1 MLERVA
7 LQGGLLSELPLLYNI
22 LRYVPLAVVQKIMEA
37 TEELEEWGDRAI
49 KNLRRA
55 GNKGSRNIFAD
66 FLEEV
71 DKSGGKPGLTER
83 SVRLEAGNFVVAGSD
98 TTAVTITYLI
108 WACLKRPD
116 LQRDLEEEVA
126 SVRSFEDES
135 LATLPLLNAVVEEAL
150 RVYGAAPGSLP
161 RAVPP
166 GGATFGK
173 YYLPEKTTV
182 STQAYSM
189 HRKPDIFHNPEVYVG
204 CEI

>member
-1 MLERVA
+1 MA
-7 LQGGLLSELPLLYNI
+7 LQGGLLSELPLVYKI
-22 LRYVPLAVVQKIMEA
+22 LRYVPLAAVQKVFTA
-37 TEELEEWGDRAI
+37 TYELEEWGDRAI
-49 KNLRRA
+49 KNLRRV
-55 GNKGSRNIFAD
+55 GKSGSRNIFAD
-66 FLEEV
+66 FLAEI

-116 LQRDLEEEVA
+116 LQRNLEEEVA
-126 SVRSFEDES
+126 SVNSFDDAS
-135 LATLPLLNAVVEEAL
+135 LARLPLLNAVIEETL

-166 GGATFGK
+166 GGATLGR

-189 HRKPDIFHNPEVYVG
+189 HRKPEIFHNPE
-204 CEI
+204 E